1 MVALSFIFFPLIVL
15 LPPGF
20 DIIAIAIPFLLG

>member
-20 DIIAIAIPFLLG
+20 DIIAIAWPFFG

>member
-20 DIIAIAIPFLLG
+20 DIIAIPFLLG